1 MIRTESVFVACL
13 ASAAAGAAAIA
24 LAFALTLIVPE
35 FQSGDVPARELPHA
49 LGNLV
54 IFTGYAFVGAFLVF
68 STGLLF
74 IGLPAW
80 FLLRRAGRRSRTD
93 AVIAGGVLSVIG
105 PAALALPTQGLAD
118 PGSLIICLAV
128 LVAGAIAG
136 WTLHRVAYGRAK
148 PL

>member
-35 FQSGDVPARELPHA
+35 FQSGVPARELPYA
-49 LGNLV
+49 LGNLA
-54 IFTGYAFVGAFLVF
+54 IFTGYAFLAALVVF

-80 FLLRRAGRRSRTD
+80 FLLRRAGRRSRAD

-105 PAALALPTQGLAD
+105 PAALALPTRGLAD